1 MKAWSQGPKKSPLS
15 ELGGCHEEDQTHRNI
30 GPGMCAGRGD
40 YAMILPAHKTKIVCT
55 IGPASNS
62 EAVLEGLMMQ
72 GMNVARLNFAHG
84 TLQGHSEDIQRIRA
98 VASRLQRHCLIMAD
112 LPGPKIRIGK
122 LQNEPLLLEKGNEVI
137 LTVKDLAGTPNQIPV
152 DYKRLPESVIPG
164 SPIFLNDGFI
174 QLQVKKVSG
183 EEVFCRTVIGGP
195 LLSYKGLSLPGVKI
209 FADAVS
215 DTDLEF
221 VAFALQEG
229 VDVFGVSF
237 AETADDIRKVK
248 AFAQKD
254 GQSAYVVAKIERA
267 EAIVNFDEIVT
278 AADAIMIARGD
289 LGVQIPLEDVP
300 AVQKKLINK
309 ANLLGRP
316 VITATQMLLSMTENI
331 RPTRAEVSD
340 VANAILD
347 GTDAVMLSEET
358 AIGKYPVKA
367 VEMLSKI
374 ATSTERE
381 RKAVS
386 AMANLPAYFKTG
398 PGSGDAT
405 VEDIVSLNAVES
417 ANALNVRYIMTHT
430 QSKGTPGLISR
441 FKPDCWIISCGGEE
455 KTNHFLT
462 LPYGVHPVSLDYKIN
477 DFADMAMR
485 FMGKARMIEK
495 GERVILVEGDSTM
508 DMHGTH
514 SLKIISA

>member
-1 MKAWSQGPKKSPLS
+1 M
-15 ELGGCHEEDQTHRNI
+15 R
-30 GPGMCAGRGD
+30 
-40 YAMILPAHKTKIVCT
+40 LPAHKTKIVCT
-55 IGPASNS
+55 IGPASRS
-62 EAVLEGLMMQ
+62 EAVLEQLILQ

-84 TLQGHSEDIQRIRA
+84 TLQGHTEDIQRIRA
-98 VASRLQRHCLIMAD
+98 VAARTERSCLIMAD

-122 LQNEPLLLEKGNEVI
+122 LMNEPLLLEKGNEVI
-137 LTVKDLAGTPNQIPV
+137 LTVQNLVGTADQIPV
-152 DYKRLPESVIPG
+152 EYKRLPESVNPG
-164 SPIFLNDGFI
+164 SLIFLNDGFI
-174 QLQVKKVSG
+174 QLQVEKVSG
-183 EEVFCRTVIGGP
+183 DKIFCRTVIGGP
-195 LLSYKGLSLPGVKI
+195 LLSCKGLNLPGVKT

-229 VDVFGVSF
+229 VDAFGVSF

-248 AFAQKD
+248 TFAQQD

-289 LGVQIPLEDVP
+289 LGVQIPLQDVP

-358 AIGKYPVKA
+358 AIGRYPVEA
-367 VEMLSKI
+367 VEMLAKI

-381 RKAVS
+381 RKTIRTLDD
-386 AMANLPAYFKTG
+386 LPTYFRTG
-398 PGSGDAT
+398 AGSGNFR
-405 VEDIVSLNAVES
+405 VEDIFSLNAAKS
-417 ANALNVRYIMTHT
+417 ANALNVRYILAHT
-430 QSKGTPGLISR
+430 QSKGAACLISR
-441 FKPDCWIISCGGEE
+441 FKPDCWILSCGGDERT
-455 KTNHFLT
+455 TNFPALS
-462 LPYGVHPVSLDYKIN
+462 YGVYPVCLEDETNAFS
-477 DFADMAMR
+477 DMAMR
-485 FMGKARMIEK
+485 FLARAGMIEK
-495 GERVILVEGDSTM
+495 DERMILIEDEPTK
-508 DMHGTH
+508 DMHRTD

>member
-1 MKAWSQGPKKSPLS
+1 M
-15 ELGGCHEEDQTHRNI
+15 R
-30 GPGMCAGRGD
+30 
-40 YAMILPAHKTKIVCT
+40 LPAHKTKIVCT
-55 IGPASNS
+55 IGPASRS
-62 EAVLEGLMMQ
+62 EAVLEQLILQ

-84 TLQGHSEDIQRIRA
+84 TVQGHREDIRRIRA
-98 VASRLQRHCLIMAD
+98 VAARTERSCLIIAD

-122 LQNEPLLLEKGNEVI
+122 LMNEPLLLEKGNEVI
-137 LTVKDLAGTPNQIPV
+137 LTVQNLVGTVDQIPV
-152 DYKRLPESVIPG
+152 EYKRLPESVNPG
-164 SPIFLNDGFI
+164 SLIFLNDGFI
-174 QLQVKKVSG
+174 QLQVEKVSG
-183 EEVFCRTVIGGP
+183 DKVFCRTVIGGP
-195 LLSYKGLSLPGVKI
+195 LLSYKGLNLPGVKI

-229 VDVFGVSF
+229 VDAFGVSF

-254 GQSAYVVAKIERA
+254 GQSAFVVAKIERA
-267 EAIVNFDEIVT
+267 EAIVNFDEIVA

-358 AIGKYPVKA
+358 AIGRHPVEA
-367 VEMLSKI
+367 VEMLAKI

-381 RKAVS
+381 RKAIR
-386 AMANLPAYFKTG
+386 ALADLPAYFRTG
-398 PGSGDAT
+398 AGSGT
-405 VEDIVSLNAVES
+405 FRVEDIFSLNTVES
-417 ANALNVRYIMTHT
+417 ANALNVRYILAHT
-430 QSKGTPGLISR
+430 QSKGAACFISR
-441 FKPDCWIISCGGEE
+441 FKPNCWILSCGGDA
-455 KTNHFLT
+455 KTNNFLALSYGVYPVCLEDETNAFSEMAMHFLAKAGMVEKDERMI
-462 LPYGVHPVSLDYKIN
+462 LIEDESLDAMPETLLMKI
-477 DFADMAMR
+477 F
-485 FMGKARMIEK
+485 KA
-495 GERVILVEGDSTM
+495 
-508 DMHGTH
+508 
-514 SLKIISA
+514 

>member
-1 MKAWSQGPKKSPLS
+1 M
-15 ELGGCHEEDQTHRNI
+15 R
-30 GPGMCAGRGD
+30 
-40 YAMILPAHKTKIVCT
+40 LPAHKTKIVCT
-55 IGPASNS
+55 IGPASRS
-62 EAVLEGLMMQ
+62 EAVLEQLILQ

-84 TLQGHSEDIQRIRA
+84 TLQGHTEDIQRIRA
-98 VASRLQRHCLIMAD
+98 VAARLQRHCMIMAD

-122 LQNEPLLLEKGNEVI
+122 LLEEPLLLKKGNDVI
-137 LTVKDLAGTPNQIPV
+137 LTVKDLVGTADQIPV
-152 DYKRLPESVIPG
+152 EYKRLPESVNRG
-164 SPIFLNDGFI
+164 SLIFLNDGFI
-174 QLQVKKVSG
+174 QLQVEKVSG
-183 EEVFCRTVIGGP
+183 DKIFCRTVIGGP
-195 LLSYKGLSLPGVKI
+195 LLSYKGLNLPGVKT

-229 VDVFGVSF
+229 VDAFGVSF

-248 AFAQKD
+248 TFAQQD

-289 LGVQIPLEDVP
+289 LGVQIPLQDVP

-358 AIGKYPVKA
+358 AIGRYPVEA
-367 VEMLSKI
+367 VEMLAKI

-381 RKAVS
+381 RKTIRTLDD
-386 AMANLPAYFKTG
+386 LPAYFRTG
-398 PGSGDAT
+398 AGSGNFR
-405 VEDIVSLNAVES
+405 VEDIFSLNAAES
-417 ANALNVRYIMTHT
+417 ANALNVRYILAHT
-430 QSKGTPGLISR
+430 QSKGAACLISR
-441 FKPDCWIISCGGEE
+441 FKPDCWILSCGGDERT
-455 KTNHFLT
+455 TNFPALS
-462 LPYGVHPVSLDYKIN
+462 YGVYPVCLEDETNAFS
-477 DFADMAMR
+477 DMAIR
-485 FMGKARMIEK
+485 FLARAGMIEK
-495 GERVILVEGDSTM
+495 DERMILIEDEPTK
-508 DMHGTH
+508 DMHRTD

>member
-1 MKAWSQGPKKSPLS
+1 MK
-15 ELGGCHEEDQTHRNI
+15 
-30 GPGMCAGRGD
+30 
-40 YAMILPAHKTKIVCT
+40 LPAHKTKIVCT
-55 IGPASNS
+55 IGPASKS
-62 EAVLEGLMMQ
+62 EAVLERLMLL

-84 TLQGHSEDIQRIRA
+84 TLDGHRQDIRRIRA
-98 VASRLQRHCLIMAD
+98 VAEKLQRHCMIMVD

-122 LQNEPLLLEKGNEVI
+122 LMNEPLLLEKGNEVI
-137 LTVKDLAGTPNQIPV
+137 LTVKDLVGTANQIPV
-152 DYKRLPESVIPG
+152 DYKRLPESVSPG
-164 SPIFLNDGFI
+164 SLIFLNDGFI
-174 QLQVKKVSG
+174 QLQVEKVSG

-248 AFAQKD
+248 AFAQKN

-316 VITATQMLLSMTENI
+316 VITATQMLLSMTENV

-358 AIGKYPVKA
+358 AIGRHPVEA
-367 VEMLSKI
+367 VEMLAKI
-374 ATSTERE
+374 ATSAERE
-381 RKAVS
+381 RKAVQ
-386 AMANLPAYFKTG
+386 ALADLPSYFRTG
-398 PGSGDAT
+398 AGSGNFR
-405 VEDIVSLNAVES
+405 VEDIFSLNTVES
-417 ANALNVRYIMTHT
+417 ANALNVRYILAHT
-430 QSKGTPGLISR
+430 QSKDAACFISR
-441 FKPDCWIISCGGEE
+441 FKPDCWILSCGGDV
-455 KTNHFLT
+455 KTNKFLA
-462 LPYGVHPVSLDYKIN
+462 LSYGVYPVCLEDKTNAFS
-477 DFADMAMR
+477 DMAMR
-485 FMGKARMIEK
+485 FLIKAGMVEKDERMILIED
-495 GERVILVEGDSTM
+495 ESHDAMPETLLM
-508 DMHGTH
+508 
-514 SLKIISA
+514 KIFKV